1 MIIEGSLVALV
12 TPMAPDGAVD
22 FEALKRLVDFHV
34 EAGSDAIVTMGT
46 TGEPSTLDDTEYF
59 EVIRLVVDRVAG
71 RMPVI
76 VGTGTNSTAET
87 IVLTTRAKEI
97 GADACLLVTPY
108 YNKPVQ
114 EGLYRHFKA
123 VAEAVDIPQILYN
136 VPVRTVCD
144 LLPATV
150 ARLAAIP
157 NIVGIKEA
165 GGCLERLSDLLRLC
179 GPGFSVYSGDD
190 ATGREACLLGA
201 KGVISVTANV
211 APELMRAMC
220 RAAIAGEWEH
230 AAAIDARLAALHRA
244 LFVESNPI
252 PVKWALCEM
261 GLIAS
266 GIRLPLTWLSPE
278 HHETVKNALR
288 QAGQSEPNQE
298 DK

>member
-12 TPMAPDGAVD
+12 TPMAPDGAADV
-22 FEALKRLVDFHV
+22 ETLKRLVDFHI

-46 TGEPSTLDDTEYF
+46 TGESATLDDSEYF
-59 EVIRLVVDRVAG
+59 EVIRLVVERVAG
-71 RMPVI
+71 RLPVI
-76 VGTGTNSTAET
+76 AGTGTNSTAET
-87 IVLTTRAKEI
+87 IVLTRRAQEI
-97 GADACLLVTPY
+97 GVDACLLVTPY

-123 VAEAVDIPQILYN
+123 VAEAADIPQILYN
-136 VPVRTVCD
+136 VPDRTVCD
-144 LLPATV
+144 LLPSTV
-150 ARLAAIP
+150 ARLASIP
-157 NIVGIKEA
+157 NIIGIKEA
-165 GGCLERLSDLLRLC
+165 AGYLGRLADLLRLR

-190 ATGREACLLGA
+190 ATGCEACLLGA

-211 APELMRAMC
+211 APALMHAMC
-220 RAAIAGEWEH
+220 RAAIAGERAR
-230 AAAIDARLAALHRA
+230 AAAIDARLAALHQA

-278 HHETVKNALR
+278 HHETVRNALR
-288 QAGQSEPNQE
+288 QAGPDGGQA
-298 DK
+298 